1 VNQTTLSDE
10 QKSRHGT
17 GLAYAAGLSN
27 QCLIDSFQT
36 VLCPKQ
42 IVPCSNF
49 SMVSGILYLKYKY
62 IHTCACQVHV
72 ELYIYIYYYITYII
86 YMYISYMI
94 YNIYIHIYIY
104 VFII

>member
-72 ELYIYIYYYITYII
+72 ELYIYIIILLILYICIYHISYII
-86 YMYISYMI
+86 FLY
-94 YNIYIHIYIY
+94 IYI
-104 VFII
+104 

>member
-1 VNQTTLSDE
+1 MNQTTLSDE

-72 ELYIYIYYYITYII
+72 ELYIYIIIILLILYICIYHISYIIFLYIYII
-86 YMYISYMI
+86 YI
-94 YNIYIHIYIY
+94 
-104 VFII
+104 